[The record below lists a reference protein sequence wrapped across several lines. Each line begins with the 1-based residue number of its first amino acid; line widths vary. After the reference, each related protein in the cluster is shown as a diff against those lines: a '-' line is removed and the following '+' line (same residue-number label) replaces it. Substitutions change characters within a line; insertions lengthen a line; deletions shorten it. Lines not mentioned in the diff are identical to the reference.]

1 MVVVVFGVEHHQQPT
16 EDNSGLK
23 DIVVMLPMVQV
34 GLQVRTLKEVAMVAK
49 VS

>member
-1 MVVVVFGVEHHQQPT
+1 MVVVVFGVVLHQQPI
-16 EDNSGLK
+16 EDNSGHK
-23 DIVVMLPMVQV
+23 DIGVMLHTVQV

>member
-16 EDNSGLK
+16 EDNSGHK
-23 DIVVMLPMVQV
+23 DIVVMLHTVQGV
-34 GLQVRTLKEVAMVAK
+34 HQVKTLKEVAMVAK